1 VTSAAS
7 ESASGIVLSRERPV
21 LVAVDFSEDSR
32 AALRWAATVAGLS
45 GGRLVV
51 LHVVHDPADRPGYY
65 REGAGSPLQ
74 PMERVAERLLDEFL
88 DQARRDDHEL
98 SALARAEKMLVN
110 GLPPFRIVEA
120 AQHLNASLIVI
131 GNRGTTGLPRLLQ
144 GSVSKRVVVL
154 AEQPVLVVKASTPHK
169 QARPAPGTQAEP
181 AESSMGDTGPQAGA
195 SQRDDG

>member
-1 VTSAAS
+1 MLISH
-7 ESASGIVLSRERPV
+7 ERPV
-21 LVAVDFSEDSR
+21 LAAVDFSDDSR
-32 AALRWAATVAGLS
+32 AALRWAAALAGLS

-65 REGAGSPLQ
+65 RKGKDSPLQ

-88 DQARRDDHEL
+88 DQARRDYAEL
-98 SALARAEKMLVN
+98 PALAHAEKKLVN

-120 AQHLNASLIVI
+120 ARQLNAGLIVI

-154 AEQPVLVVKASTPHK
+154 AEQPVLVVKAKPPRQHT
-169 QARPAPGTQAEP
+169 RPAQGTRADP
-181 AESSMGDTGPQAGA
+181 AESSTGDTAPHGSA